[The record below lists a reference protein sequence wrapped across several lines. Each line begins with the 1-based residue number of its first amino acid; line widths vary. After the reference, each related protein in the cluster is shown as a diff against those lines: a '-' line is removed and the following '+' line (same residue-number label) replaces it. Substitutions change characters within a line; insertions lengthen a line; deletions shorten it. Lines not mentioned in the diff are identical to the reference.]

1 MSYFVL
7 AFEDRAKRTEIII
20 ISLYFFLCICYA
32 SLCLI
37 NTCFLMRFLKFSLL
51 LWSILLPYCNVFAL
65 QQNTFNAATNVY
77 YLKAGDG
84 HEDIT
89 VSDEITFKCVA
100 SGSIPSFRDA
110 GVCFS
115 PGKAGDVIQ
124 ISIEDIDLDG
134 NSNYLL
140 LYNGYAKTGYPMPDG
155 WTNKLGKTFVG
166 QTFLSQSADGK
177 LTFGFHSSSSN
188 SQKGW
193 TIRVKSVT
201 PTNMEYVSAGSS
213 LGAAV
218 VNRGGCNQVL
228 LDINVETSGI
238 NNPQIISN
246 FNFSTSI
253 PANTI
258 QSLKLYSG
266 NELIGEITNYGTT
279 FSIPASLALKSG
291 TNHFQLK
298 ADILPDAVNGTI
310 LPVSL
315 TGVTIGNEV
324 KTGIPALTEY
334 AKVSSDILIQSEPLT
349 YTIGDSMNFYD
360 DGGKAG
366 KISANFNGTITF
378 VPASSGKKI
387 EIDFSKLEI
396 FNTSSVGY
404 NDIFNFYNGKTVD
417 ESKLNTTL
425 LKEGEIVKSTSDD
438 GALTITLKS
447 TTGVPANGWEAIV
460 SEFVPGDMSFT
471 EVSSTASTKTIV
483 AAGNTNEPLLI
494 FNVKTNN
501 TLNPLKLQSVK
512 IESAGTS
519 VQGNIKKAKV
529 YYLGKTGNFST
540 TKLVGETNS
549 LSGEFA
555 IAGEQELA
563 EGNNYFALTYDI
575 AENSLNTNKVAAIL
589 KSITLSGTEQTM
601 SNQQTSILT
610 VTNAFKAESGTFN
623 KTVYDEWVYTDQKS
637 PYTPAYYNY
646 ENADCQV
653 TFSPAAD
660 KAVAEIEF
668 SAFDVYYSNST
679 AGTKAVFEVYSGN
692 KPDAANLLWKLN
704 DNAQSKVGPGKKL
717 RSTATDGSLT
727 VKFNAN
733 TTSAYYAGTGWNAKV
748 RPFIDHKMVV
758 DSIVAFQD
766 NTSNIAPGSSNQEI
780 VGFEITTN
788 GTLNPLTLESVKL
801 NLKNS
806 LLSVSKVNVLY
817 SGAEKNFT
825 NAVPIAALSTP
836 DANETNISASQLLP
850 EGKSYFWISYDIKDE
865 VENNQAIDAGVI
877 SIILN
882 GQNLSVDKGDP
893 NGQRLT
899 KNEIQLASGNSGQLT
914 LSKSRLFYDNGGA
927 DNSYNLSFDG
937 QITFLPSQLGDVVK
951 MKFNKFNTYFS
962 HYMYIYAGKEV
973 NADKLLAKVSGSN
986 LPAQVLSNSED
997 GALTVRFVST
1007 SSGST
1012 NVGWE
1017 AEVSSYTP
1025 QAHFVE
1031 TITTSQVGESTIMR
1045 GSEKAPIQR
1054 VVLKIGGDKGNV
1066 TINNLTFNK
1075 GTTTSL
1081 GNITRTMLYYTGK
1094 SGGFIANNLLGENNG
1109 STEQISFDLSNLSLA
1124 DAGEYNFWLACNV
1137 DKNTTAGNK
1146 IGVALSSI
1154 TAGNTQI
1161 SSIVTAKAV
1170 ERTVK
1175 KGFSGNYVIGKSAS
1189 ADYSGFGAAI
1199 QAMKDGIE
1207 GPVTFKVE
1215 AGTYPETVLLKYIP
1229 GTSATNSI
1237 IFTSLSGNSDDVI
1250 ISGSGYSEPAYGNT
1264 KYGMFCVD
1272 STSYVTVENISFAP
1286 TDQAYPYN
1294 VHIRNVSRNFTMRNC
1309 KLTANLI
1316 TSGYTGINQLYMEP
1330 LNIDG
1335 SNNDYATIEGNAITG
1350 GYIGLYM
1357 GGTSYVALT
1366 KETGAVI
1373 RNNHLVNQASK
1384 GIYLFD
1390 ECNGVI
1396 AKNVISSTTTQKTDY
1411 QAIDIFRCKEATVVQ
1426 NNKISISQAYY
1437 SKGINLRNE
1446 TFGTVEKPALVY
1458 NNAISITNSPNSSTY
1473 GIAITDNCSNIQLYH
1488 NTVLL
1493 SGNGGYTF
1501 GVTGTNE
1508 TMKNMVFQNNLLQNK
1523 TTSNIYFFNK
1533 ESQLKAFS
1541 FKNNAYLLTGT
1552 SFSNKWGADL
1562 NAWITTANELNGIA
1576 ETAGF
1581 VSETDLHLTA
1591 AGRLNSALPV
1601 DFITLDA
1608 DDKTRSTITP
1618 TIGAYEYEA
1627 IVEATPEMEI
1637 GYPKIKNIT
1646 HNSADLTVK
1655 YNQSGKFYQLIQKSD
1670 AEVPTV
1676 AKLLEQTPQNINKAE
1691 ELTTKV
1697 TALNQV
1703 TSYKAYCVMVSALNK
1718 ESIVTATDVFT
1729 TIKQVLPLSVILPGE
1744 WGRIE
1749 SGTHVTLYPQVT
1761 GGVYPYHY
1769 SWKNDL
1775 NETISTD
1782 SILTI
1787 QPSVLSHYTLTVV
1800 DANLKDSTLSTV
1812 IYVNG
1817 DQKVADFEN
1826 LYLANDN
1833 YWQGPAGNTADN
1845 MESKFYSGSYS
1856 FSNTYYP
1863 DWNYWGGYAYSNQ
1876 TSTSFDPANSLTQQF
1891 RSVVGHGAQNSTN
1904 YAIVYTMGART
1915 DINITNNTSGD
1926 VIPGVY
1932 LTNAAYT
1939 YSSIINGDSFVG
1951 APFGEGDWYKIK
1963 FTGTKTDGSTT
1974 EKEIYLADYRSANV
1988 AERFVVTDWKWYN
2001 LSSLGAVT
2009 KVSISIDSSR
2019 KNNFGL
2025 TIPAYFC
2032 MDSFGATD
2040 AATGIHDNQIMSAG
2054 EIKVYPNPFT
2064 EYIIV
2069 KSDRNQTMKLFNIS
2083 GQCLINTNITSGEN
2097 RIDVQS
2103 LSKGTYIVQC
2113 GNKTVKI
2120 VK

>member
-1 MSYFVL
+1 M
-7 AFEDRAKRTEIII
+7 K
-20 ISLYFFLCICYA
+20 
-32 SLCLI
+32 
-37 NTCFLMRFLKFSLL
+37 FLKFSLL

-65 QQNTFNAATNVY
+65 QHNTFDAATNVY

-84 HEDIT
+84 HEDII

-155 WTNKLGKTFVG
+155 WISKLGKTSVG

-177 LTFGFHSSSSN
+177 LTLGFHSSSSN

-193 TIRVKSVT
+193 TIRVKSVS
-201 PTNMEYVSAGSS
+201 PTNMEYLSTSLSQGSS
-213 LGAAV
+213 E
-218 VNRGGCNQVL
+218 VNRGGRSQVL
-228 LDINVETSGI
+228 LNINVETSGV
-238 NNPQIISN
+238 NNPQTISN
-246 FNFSTSI
+246 FSFSNSI

-258 QSLKLYSG
+258 ESLKLYSG
-266 NELIGEITNYGTT
+266 NDLIGEVKNNDAII
-279 FSIPASLALKSG
+279 SIPASLVLKSG
-291 TNHFQLK
+291 TNRFQLK
-298 ADILPDAVNGTI
+298 ADILPDAVCGTS

-315 TGVTIGNEV
+315 MGVTIGDEV
-324 KTGIPALTEY
+324 KNGIPALTEY

-360 DGGKAG
+360 DGGKTG
-366 KISANFNGTITF
+366 KISANFSGTITF
-378 VPASSGKKI
+378 VPASSGKKVK
-387 EIDFSKLEI
+387 IDFSKLEI

-404 NDIFNFYNGKTVD
+404 NDTFNFYNGKTVD

-425 LKEGEIVKSTSDD
+425 LKEAETVKSTSDD

-447 TTGVPANGWEAIV
+447 TTGVPANGWEAIA

-519 VQGNIKKAKV
+519 VQENIKKAKV

-540 TKLVGETNS
+540 TKLVGETNP
-549 LSGEFA
+549 LSGEFT

-589 KSITLSGTEQTM
+589 KSIMLSGTEQTM

-623 KTVYDEWVYTDQKS
+623 KTIYDEWIYTDKKS
-637 PYTPAYYNY
+637 PYNPSLYNY
-646 ENADCQV
+646 DNADCLV
-653 TFSPAAD
+653 TFTPGTD
-660 KAVAEIEF
+660 KAVAEMEF

-733 TTSAYYAGTGWNAKV
+733 TTSAYYAGTGWNAKI

-758 DSIVAFQD
+758 DSIVAFQN

-780 VGFEITTN
+780 IGFEITTN
-788 GTLNPLTLESVKL
+788 GTLNPLILESVKL

-806 LLSVSKVNVLY
+806 LPPISKVNVLY

-825 NAVPIAALSTP
+825 NAVSIGTLSTP
-836 DANETNISASQLLP
+836 DSNETNISASQLLP
-850 EGKSYFWISYDIKDE
+850 EGKSYFWVSYDIKDE

-899 KNEIQLASGNSGQLT
+899 KNEVLIASGDNGQFT
-914 LSKSRLFYDNGGA
+914 LSNSRLFYDNGGA
-927 DNSYNLSFDG
+927 DNSYNLNFDG
-937 QITFLPSQLGDVVK
+937 QITFLPSKPGDVVK

-973 NADKLLAKVSGSN
+973 NADKLLAKISGNN

-1007 SSGST
+1007 SSGSANT
-1012 NVGWE
+1012 GWE

-1031 TITTSQVGESTIMR
+1031 SITTSQVGESTIMR
-1045 GSEKAPIQR
+1045 GSEKTPIQR
-1054 VVLKIGGDKGNV
+1054 IVLKIGGDKGSV

-1081 GNITRTMLYYTGK
+1081 GNMTRTMLYYTGK
-1094 SGGFIANNLLGENNG
+1094 SGGFIANNLLGENNN
-1109 STEQISFDLSNLSLA
+1109 SSEQISFDLSKLSLT

-1137 DKNTTAGNK
+1137 DKNTPAGNK
-1146 IGVALSSI
+1146 ISATLSSL
-1154 TAGNTQI
+1154 TADNIQI
-1161 SSIVTAKAV
+1161 SSIVIATAV

-1175 KGFSGNYVIGKSAS
+1175 TGLSGNYIIGKSTS
-1189 ADYSGFGAAI
+1189 ANFSGFGAAI
-1199 QAMKDGIE
+1199 QAIKDGIE

-1215 AGTYPETVLLKYIP
+1215 NGTYPENVLLKYIP

-1237 IFTSLSGNSDDVI
+1237 TFTSLSGNSDDVI

-1264 KYGMFCVD
+1264 KFGMFCVD
-1272 STSYVTVENISFAP
+1272 STSYVTVENISFTP

-1316 TSGYTGINQLYMEP
+1316 TSGYTGMNQFYMEP

-1335 SNNDYATIEGNAITG
+1335 CNNDYATIEGNAITG

-1357 GGTSYVALT
+1357 GGTSYVSLT

-1384 GIYLFD
+1384 GIYLLD

-1396 AKNVISSTTTQKTDY
+1396 EKNVISSATTQKTDY
-1411 QAIDIFRCKEATVVQ
+1411 QAIDIFRCKEAAVVK
-1426 NNKISISQAYY
+1426 NNIISISQAYY

-1446 TFGTVEKPALVY
+1446 TSGTIESPILVY
-1458 NNAISITNSPNSSTY
+1458 NNAISITNSPNTSTY
-1473 GIAITDNCSNIQLYH
+1473 GIAITDNCSNIQFYY

-1493 SGNGGYTF
+1493 SGKGGVTF

-1508 TMKNMVFQNNLLQNK
+1508 TMKNMVLQNNLLQNK
-1523 TTSNIYFFNK
+1523 TTSGIYFFNK

-1601 DFITLDA
+1601 DFISLDA
-1608 DDKTRSTITP
+1608 DDKTRSKNIP

-1627 IVEATPEMEI
+1627 IVEVTPEVET

-1646 HNSADLTVK
+1646 HNSVDFTVK
-1655 YNQSGKFYQLIQKSD
+1655 YNQSGKLYQLIQKSD
-1670 AEVPTV
+1670 VEVPTV
-1676 AKLLEQTPQNINKAE
+1676 AKLLEQIPQNINKTE
-1691 ELTTKV
+1691 ELTTKI
-1697 TALNQV
+1697 TALNQA
-1703 TSYKAYCVMVSALNK
+1703 TSYKVYCVMVSALNK
-1718 ESIVTATDVFT
+1718 ESIITSTDAFT
-1729 TIKQVLPLSVILPGE
+1729 TAKEIVPLSVILPGE
-1744 WGRIE
+1744 WGRTE
-1749 SGTHVTLYPQVT
+1749 TGTRVSLYPLVT
-1761 GGVYPYHY
+1761 GGAYPYRY

-1782 SILTI
+1782 SVLTV

-1800 DANLKDSTLSTV
+1800 DASLKDSTLSTV
-1812 IYVNG
+1812 VYVNG
-1817 DQKVADFEN
+1817 AQNVADFEN
-1826 LYLANDN
+1826 LYLGNES
-1833 YWQGPAGNTADN
+1833 YWQGPAGNTYDN

-1856 FSNTYYP
+1856 FSNTYSP
-1863 DWNYWGGYAYSNQ
+1863 DLNYWGGYSYSNQ

-1891 RSVVGHGAQNSTN
+1891 RSVVGHGALNSAN
-1904 YAIVYTMGART
+1904 YAVVYTMGART
-1915 DINITNNTSGD
+1915 DIYVTNNISGD

-1939 YSSIINGDSFVG
+1939 YNSIINGDSFMG
-1951 APFGEGDWYKIK
+1951 TPFGEGDWFKIK
-1963 FTGTKTDGSTT
+1963 FTGTKTDGSKT
-1974 EKEIYLADYRSANV
+1974 EKEIYLADYRSANA
-1988 AERFVVTDWKWYN
+1988 AERFVVTDWKWCN

-2019 KNNFGL
+2019 RNNFGL

-2032 MDSFGATD
+2032 MDSFGSTD
-2040 AATGIHDNQIMSAG
+2040 VTTGLQDNQLVSAG

-2064 EYIIV
+2064 EWIII
-2069 KSDRNQTMKLFNIS
+2069 KSDKEQTLKLFNIS
-2083 GQCLINTNITSGEN
+2083 GQCLIDTNINSGEN

-2113 GNKTVKI
+2113 GNKVLKI